1 MIEEKN
7 GGPAFPMTEYNGDG
21 SYYHDHSGMTLR
33 DYFAAQALPAIIA
46 AVCARQHHL
55 RDGMGVRQSMA
66 MDAYELADEML
77 KARDHAQYGPHHD
90 HATILE

>member
-7 GGPAFPMTEYNGDG
+7 GGPAFPMTEHHHDG

-46 AVCARQHHL
+46 AVCAHQHHL
-55 RDGMGVRQSMA
+55 RDGMDIRQSMA
-66 MDAYELADEML
+66 MDAYELADKMLQVREMNNVISERA
-77 KARDHAQYGPHHD
+77 KSAA
-90 HATILE
+90 